1 VDINTKSLRSLA
13 QKPIDTV
20 IVPGAFRVEDVT
32 RDRVL
37 MQWLRKIAPRVQARV
52 LDVQWSF
59 PIGRRGDSR
68 WPPGGYS
75 LETGVAAS
83 Y

>member
-59 PIGRRGDSR
+59 PIGCRRDCR
-68 WPPGGYS
+68 
-75 LETGVAAS
+75 
-83 Y
+83 